1 MSMAIGHFAAG
12 AGCAFL
18 VLNVLPPQ
26 IRRKVPDYGFI
37 GIFAGL
43 LAMVP
48 DLARF
53 TPRLLGFHN
62 SVFTNIFFLHPV
74 MDRLDINDSAWV
86 SGGLV
91 GFMVVFMLT
100 LWANDFW
107 RRKAD
112 K

>member
-12 AGCAFL
+12 AGAAFL
-18 VLNVLPPQ
+18 VLNVLPPR

-62 SVFTNIFFLHPV
+62 SVFANIFFLHNL
-74 MDRLDINDSAWV
+74 MDRLDIHDSAWI

-91 GFMVVFMLT
+91 GFMVVLMLI